1 MPQIHLLCW
10 DEENKPP
17 SRSCLI
23 QAGQRQV
30 NQRSWTR
37 IEIKPPA
44 FGINV
49 VSWDQMATLGVF
61 SGSVSA

>member
-44 FGINV
+44 FGINNFVNFKTLKLSCV
-49 VSWDQMATLGVF
+49 VK
-61 SGSVSA
+61 